1 MIRILQKNNRITKI
15 LFSVIIGAA
24 IVSMCVYLIPG
35 LMDNSSALNSGD
47 VYATVQSP
55 GLLGRF
61 ETPTSV
67 KTAEVGQLAQRMLKQ
82 QRLPDFLL
90 SYMLTRAGQ
99 MLVQQQ
105 VLVREA
111 DKLGLQVSND
121 DLAHE
126 LQHGPLSQY
135 LFPKGQYIGDDAYM
149 NFVQENFN
157 LSRSEFESRIK
168 LEMEITRLENLVTGG
183 VTVGDAEVRSEYRKQ
198 STKVK
203 FSYVSIAS
211 DDVSKGIT
219 ATDAELEAFFNQNKA
234 RYASAVPE
242 ARKLEYAAFDASS
255 LPGGRPKV
263 GADEVQQYYSAHA
276 EQYQVKDRVRVRH
289 ILVAVKNDADAAT
302 DTAAKQKAEG
312 LLKQIKAG
320 GDFAD
325 LAKKNSDDPGSKVQG
340 GELGWL
346 EHGTTVPEFDKTAFS
361 LPVGQTSSVIK
372 TEFGYHI
379 LQVEEKQTAHAR
391 PLAEVK
397 DEIVPILEQ
406 KKAGEAESQYAGTL
420 AAEAKKNGLEK
431 TAAAHGLRVVTTDYL
446 GHDGMV
452 PGVADSSGMLTAVFA
467 AKPGDAPQQASTGDG
482 YAIFQLVDIRAAHA
496 PEFAAWKSHVLDDYR
511 QEKTPQLLATKLNQ
525 LADRAT
531 ALKDLG
537 KAAKEMKLEL
547 KTSDMVGRDGQV
559 PGVGA
564 MSGQVSVAF
573 DMKKGDISKG
583 INTGQNGVVLAI
595 VDKQEPT
602 DADVTANFDKTREQ
616 ILGQKRDEM
625 FGVYAGSLLEK
636 YEKAGAVKYSKR
648 AKQTPSPFGS

>member
-263 GADEVQQYYSAHA
+263 GADEVQQFDHVMMDQQSRAGREYDGKDCPGADQADREFACQDNQSRRPKQPA
-276 EQYQVKDRVRVRH
+276 E
-289 ILVAVKNDADAAT
+289 
-302 DTAAKQKAEG
+302 
-312 LLKQIKAG
+312 
-320 GDFAD
+320 
-325 LAKKNSDDPGSKVQG
+325 P
-340 GELGWL
+340 
-346 EHGTTVPEFDKTAFS
+346 TVMRRN
-361 LPVGQTSSVIK
+361 
-372 TEFGYHI
+372 
-379 LQVEEKQTAHAR
+379 AR
-391 PLAEVK
+391 PR
-397 DEIVPILEQ
+397 
-406 KKAGEAESQYAGTL
+406 
-420 AAEAKKNGLEK
+420 
-431 TAAAHGLRVVTTDYL
+431 H
-446 GHDGMV
+446 
-452 PGVADSSGMLTAVFA
+452 
-467 AKPGDAPQQASTGDG
+467 DAPQTLLQSGGIDLSLGGGVNIDENWQRQGRVFNA
-482 YAIFQLVDIRAAHA
+482 RAQ
-496 PEFAAWKSHVLDDYR
+496 PRL
-511 QEKTPQLLATKLNQ
+511 
-525 LADRAT
+525 
-531 ALKDLG
+531 
-537 KAAKEMKLEL
+537 
-547 KTSDMVGRDGQV
+547 
-559 PGVGA
+559 
-564 MSGQVSVAF
+564 
-573 DMKKGDISKG
+573 
-583 INTGQNGVVLAI
+583 
-595 VDKQEPT
+595 
-602 DADVTANFDKTREQ
+602 
-616 ILGQKRDEM
+616 
-625 FGVYAGSLLEK
+625 
-636 YEKAGAVKYSKR
+636 
-648 AKQTPSPFGS
+648 